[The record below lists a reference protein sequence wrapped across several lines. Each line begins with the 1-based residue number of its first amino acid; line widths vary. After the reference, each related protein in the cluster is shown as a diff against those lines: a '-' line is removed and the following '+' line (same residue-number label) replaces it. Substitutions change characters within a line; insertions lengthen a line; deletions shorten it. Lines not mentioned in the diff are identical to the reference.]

1 MRRLVS
7 LTLVLGLAPGCSPDE
22 ERGDLLVF
30 AAASLTE
37 AFGEAGR
44 AFERR
49 NPEATVRFGF
59 GPSDALATQIVEG
72 APADV
77 FASASPAWM
86 DEVVERGPGVK
97 GRTDLARNRLVVL
110 VPAGNPAGVAGIE
123 DLATPGVRLVLA
135 APDVP
140 VGEYGREALA
150 NAGIADPA
158 EANVVSNEED
168 VKGVVQKVALGEA
181 DAGIAY
187 VTDVTPEVAE
197 DVAAVEIPD
206 RVNVVATYPIAVVR
220 GSDAPDLAAAF
231 VDFVLGAGRRF
242 LVDAGFMPPE

>member
-1 MRRLVS
+1 MRRLV
-7 LTLVLGLAPGCSPDE
+7 LVFLCLVAGCSPGE
-22 ERGDLLVF
+22 EEGDLLVF

-37 AFGEAGR
+37 AFGEAGEV
-44 AFERR
+44 FEHQ
-49 NPEATVRFGF
+49 NPRTSIRFSF

-86 DEVVERGPGVK
+86 EEVAERGPGVED
-97 GRTDLARNRLVVL
+97 RTDFARNRLVVL
-110 VPAGNPAGVAGIE
+110 VPEGNPAGIAGIE
-123 DLATPGVRLVLA
+123 DLGGPGVRLVLA

-150 NAGIADPA
+150 KAGIGEDA

-187 VTDVTPEVAE
+187 VTDVTSEVA
-197 DVAAVEIPD
+197 DVEAVEIPD
-206 RVNVVATYPIAVVR
+206 DVNVVATYPIAVVR
-220 GSDAPDLAAAF
+220 GTDAPDLSASF
-231 VDFVLGAGRRF
+231 VDFVLGEGRRI
-242 LVDAGFMPPE
+242 LVHAGFMPPG

>member
-1 MRRLVS
+1 MRRLV
-7 LTLVLGLAPGCSPDE
+7 LVFLCLVAGCSPGE
-22 ERGDLLVF
+22 EEGDLLVF

-37 AFGEAGR
+37 AFGEAGEV
-44 AFERR
+44 FERQ
-49 NPEATVRFGF
+49 NPRTSIRFSF

-86 DEVVERGPGVK
+86 EEVAERGPGVED
-97 GRTDLARNRLVVL
+97 RTDFARNRLVVL
-110 VPAGNPAGVAGIE
+110 VPEGNPAGIAGIE
-123 DLATPGVRLVLA
+123 DLGGPGVRLVLA

-150 NAGIADPA
+150 KAGIGEDA

-187 VTDVTPEVAE
+187 VTDVTSEVA
-197 DVAAVEIPD
+197 DVEAVEIPD
-206 RVNVVATYPIAVVR
+206 DVNVVATYPIAVVR
-220 GSDAPDLAAAF
+220 GTDAPDLSASF
-231 VDFVLGAGRRF
+231 VDFVLGEGRRI
-242 LVDAGFMPPE
+242 LVHAGFMPPG

>member
-1 MRRLVS
+1 MRRLV
-7 LTLVLGLAPGCSPDE
+7 LVFLCLGAGCSPGE
-22 ERGDLLVF
+22 EEGDLLVF

-37 AFGEAGR
+37 AFGEAGEV
-44 AFERR
+44 FERQ
-49 NPEATVRFGF
+49 NPRTSIRFSF
-59 GPSDALATQIVEG
+59 GPSEALATQIVEG

-86 DEVVERGPGVK
+86 EEVAERGPGVED
-97 GRTDLARNRLVVL
+97 RTDFARNRLVVL
-110 VPAGNPAGVAGIE
+110 VPEGNPATIAGIE
-123 DLATPGVRLVLA
+123 DLGSPGVRLVLA

-150 NAGIADPA
+150 KAGIGEDA

-187 VTDVTPEVAE
+187 VTDVTSEVAD
-197 DVAAVEIPD
+197 DVEAVEIPD
-206 RVNVVATYPIAVVR
+206 DVNVVATYPIAVVR
-220 GSDAPDLAAAF
+220 GTDAPDLSASF
-231 VDFVLGAGRRF
+231 VDFVLGEGRRI
-242 LVDAGFMPPE
+242 LVHAGFMPPG